1 MQRGLLGSLDLSL
14 GGVVGGLPVQCSG
27 VFIYTSSKRGGI
39 QRGCLSVGGPYAES
53 IGELAWMD
61 MPMLVRADAYDEKE
75 RHLQKKARVLP
86 EVRLR
91 QYVYN
96 IMMTRVEIDTYLIR
110 NNPASDKSII
120 LVYLT

>member
-1 MQRGLLGSLDLSL
+1 MWACLFNAVESSYTPLAGE
-14 GGVVGGLPVQCSG
+14 GGFRACS
-27 VFIYTSSKRGGI
+27 
-39 QRGCLSVGGPYAES
+39 SVGGPYAES

-75 RHLQKKARVLP
+75 RKTVTEKARVLP